1 MENRNS
7 LLALPP
13 EKMAQ
18 MLEKLGF
25 PEMTPELLQQDVDD
39 GAPVNADGTFNLVH
53 YMAWMIREINRN
65 GNESDPA
72 QTD

>member
-13 EKMAQ
+13 EKMTAI
-18 MLEKLGF
+18 LAKLGF
-25 PEMTPELLQQDVDD
+25 PEMTPEMLRQDVDD

>member
-18 MLEKLGF
+18 MLAKLGF
-25 PEMTPELLQQDVDD
+25 PEMTPEMLRQDVDD

>member
-1 MENRNS
+1 MERQNS

-13 EKMAQ
+13 EKLAE
-18 MLEKLGF
+18 MLAKLGF
-25 PEMTPELLQQDVDD
+25 SGMTPELLQQDVDD

-65 GNESDPA
+65 GNESDTA

>member
-13 EKMAQ
+13 EKMAK
-18 MLEKLGF
+18 MLAKLGF
-25 PEMTPELLQQDVDD
+25 PEMTPEMLQQDVED
-39 GAPVNADGTFNLVH
+39 GAPVNANGTFNLVH

>member
-1 MENRNS
+1 MERQNS

-13 EKMAQ
+13 EKLAE
-18 MLEKLGF
+18 MLAKLGF
-25 PEMTPELLQQDVDD
+25 SGMTSELLQQDVDD

-65 GNESDPA
+65 GNESDTA

>member
-13 EKMAQ
+13 EKMAAI
-18 MLEKLGF
+18 LAKLGF
-25 PEMTPELLQQDVDD
+25 PEMTPEMLQRDVED

-65 GNESDPA
+65 GNESDTA